1 MLQVHAKLN
10 CDYGKK
16 LNITGHFLKSYLSVC
31 INTQRQKKKKI
42 IKKVSQLIQ
51 RYVLQSLK
59 LYKTIKLLSCH

>member
-31 INTQRQKKKKI
+31 INTQRQKKKKNHKEGVTTYSKVRTPI
-42 IKKVSQLIQ
+42 IE
-51 RYVLQSLK
+51 
-59 LYKTIKLLSCH
+59 TI